1 MVRKYDWIKLKAE
14 FIGSDALSVAQFL
27 HEKGMD
33 KVHINNA
40 YVKGWTVERDKIK
53 STSLT
58 SSAQKAVQE
67 ETDDLLTTRL
77 RQARLSRYLQ
87 MRGAEALK
95 AVNDPAK
102 INVEDARKLVV
113 SGMEQERRAL
123 GIEGGATQN
132 LTQINIGPKTSV
144 DKLLAGLNY
153 EGILR
158 LLAELRRERASRPGG
173 QIVGG
178 SPDKV
183 SEGEII

>member
-1 MVRKYDWIKLKAE
+1 MKYDWAKLKAE
-14 FIGSDALSVAQFL
+14 FFGSDALSVAQFL
-27 HEKGMD
+27 RDKGMD
-33 KVHINNA
+33 KVKINRS
-40 YVKGWTVERDKIK
+40 YTLGWLVERDKMK
-53 STSLT
+53 NESLT
-58 SSAQKAVQE
+58 AASKKTINE
-67 ETDDLLTTRL
+67 ETEDLMTARL

-95 AVNDPAK
+95 AVGDPK
-102 INVEDARKLVV
+102 TIGIDDARKLVV

-123 GIEGGATQN
+123 GIEGGGTQN

-158 LLAELRRERASRPGG
+158 LLAELRRERSSRSGG
-173 QIVGG
+173 QIAGG
-178 SPDKV
+178 SSDKV